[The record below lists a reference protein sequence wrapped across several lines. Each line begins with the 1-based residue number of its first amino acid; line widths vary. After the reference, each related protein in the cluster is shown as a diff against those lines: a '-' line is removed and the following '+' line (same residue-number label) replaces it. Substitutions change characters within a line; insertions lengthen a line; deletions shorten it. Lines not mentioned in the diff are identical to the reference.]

1 MTGFRADPDRANG
14 PTQALLLGLLIFLVF
29 GLAFWAPFIYD
40 DVAFIPGNTDVVGFW
55 QGWHHFLFK
64 PNYFQEGYEPIS
76 LLIHRGLFLIGGAA
90 PTLFRLSNILLH
102 WLICVLVLRLFQEL
116 LGPGGPS
123 FWLAALFAIFP
134 SHTENIAIATFKKH
148 ILVALFGLLMLLVE
162 HPWRRE
168 KPDWRRRS
176 ACAAFLAFGLFSK
189 ENAAVLPAIL
199 AAVSLC
205 VAPDW
210 KARLRRDRW
219 FFAGLFAMD
228 LGFLY
233 WRTGVVPRSGGA
245 LVGASLS
252 THLLTAAKCLVW
264 YLREF
269 LEPIRLCQE
278 HSVAPLPLAWSW
290 TLAAVLGTLAA
301 GAAFAVWVWRRD
313 RVAFAGL
320 AIAALWILPFLNI
333 IPYLNVSLV
342 ANRYIYLSIA
352 GLLLCAGRLSR
363 PLWKLKISGIPA
375 VPLACAFLGLFY
387 AAVGMKNLS
396 RYSDPVEV
404 WEQAVCCAPNNPRAL
419 LSLGGLYASRQRY
432 VEAEQE
438 LRAAARLNSGLYS
451 VYAANNLGLLW
462 AQTHRSDQAVFL
474 FTALGRA
481 KYSAFLQFSA
491 LGAALLQLDR
501 VDLAI
506 HAFRQALYA
515 NPRDAYSRSS
525 LAFCYAKKG
534 KMKLAE
540 MEWKAASFDPNVGSM
555 SLNNLAAVYMNHK
568 RLPEAKKALEQ
579 SLQYNPL
586 QIDAASRLAEIDAKL
601 GHSQQGLALLDD
613 IIARLGKGQRAAL
626 ADAAGLSPQQL
637 NIVVESVETALKQ
650 RALFVAKYPKSTADV
665 GPK

>member
-1 MTGFRADPDRANG
+1 MTGFRADPDRLNS

-55 QGWHHFLFK
+55 QGWKHFLLK
-64 PNYFQEGYEPIS
+64 PNYFEEGYEPIS
-76 LLIHRGLFLIGGAA
+76 LLIHRSLFLIGGSA

-116 LGPGGPS
+116 LGPKGPA
-123 FWLAALFAIFP
+123 FWLTALFAIFP

-148 ILVALFGLLMLLVE
+148 ILVALFGLLMILIE
-162 HPWRRE
+162 RPWHRE

-176 ACAAFLAFGLFSK
+176 ACAAFLALGLFSK

-199 AAVSLC
+199 AAVSLA
-205 VAPDW
+205 VAPAW
-210 KARLRRDRW
+210 QARLRRDRW

-228 LGFLY
+228 LAFLY

-252 THLLTAAKCLVW
+252 THFLTCAKCLVW

-269 LEPIRLCQE
+269 LVPIRLCQE

-290 TLAAVLGTLAA
+290 TLVEVIGTLAA
-301 GAAFAVWVWRRD
+301 SAVFALWVWRKD

-320 AIAALWILPFLNI
+320 ALAALWILPFLNL

-363 PLWKLKISGIPA
+363 PYWALKIGRLPV
-375 VPLACAFLGLFY
+375 VPLACAILGLFY
-387 AAVGMKNLS
+387 AAVGMKNLG

-404 WEQAVCCAPNNPRAL
+404 WEQACACAPGNPRAL
-419 LSLGGLYASRQRY
+419 LSLGGLYASRQRF
-432 VEAEQE
+432 VEAERE
-438 LRAAARLNSGLYS
+438 LRAAARLNSGLYD
-451 VYAANNLGLLW
+451 VYAANNLGLLF
-462 AQTHRSDQAVFL
+462 ANTDRASQAVYL
-474 FTALGRA
+474 FTALGKA
-481 KYSAFLQFSA
+481 KYSAFLQFNA

-506 HAFRQALYA
+506 HAFRQALYV

-540 MEWKAASFDPNVGSM
+540 MEWKAAAADPNIGSM
-555 SLNNLAAVYMNHK
+555 SLNNLAAVYLSHK
-568 RLPEAKKALEQ
+568 RFPEAKKALEK
-579 SLQYNPL
+579 SLEFNPL
-586 QIDAASRLAEIDAKL
+586 QAETVARLAEVDAQL
-601 GHSQQGLALLDD
+601 GHSEQGLALFDD
-613 IIARLGKGQRAAL
+613 LIVLLSKGQKSAL
-626 ADAAGLSPQQL
+626 ADAGGLNPQQL
-637 NIVVESVETALKQ
+637 NIVVGSVAIAMRQ
-650 RALFVAKYPKSTADV
+650 RAQFVAKYPGSIAAAK
-665 GPK
+665 PK